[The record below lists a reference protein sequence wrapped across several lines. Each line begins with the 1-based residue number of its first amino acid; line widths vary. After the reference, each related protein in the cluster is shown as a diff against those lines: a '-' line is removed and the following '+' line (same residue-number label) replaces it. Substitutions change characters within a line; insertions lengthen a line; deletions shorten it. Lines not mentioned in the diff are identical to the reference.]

1 MLYTEYEETLSRL
14 FTPWPHLSENER
26 RNVLS
31 GCQFRRFRKGEN
43 LHSGDLD
50 CIGMLLLIEG
60 ELRVYL
66 LSEEGREV
74 TLYRLRDGDA
84 CVLSASCVISTITFD
99 VHIDAV
105 SDTKILII
113 NAPAFARLTESNIH
127 VECFVYKL
135 ATERFSDVM
144 WAMQQILFMSLDRR
158 LAIFLA
164 DEIAKK
170 GGNSINMTHEQIA
183 HYIGS
188 AREAVSR
195 MLKYFAAEGI
205 VELTRGDIK
214 ILNKHKL
221 RLLTKDSSF

>member
-1 MLYTEYEETLSRL
+1 MQYTEYEKILNRL
-14 FTPWPHLSENER
+14 YPPWIHLSETER
-26 RNVLS
+26 QDILN
-31 GCQFRRFRKGEN
+31 GCQFRHIRKGEN

-74 TLYRLRDGDA
+74 TLYRLRGGDA

-99 VHIDAV
+99 VHIDAEI
-105 SDTKILII
+105 DTKILIV
-113 NAPAFARLTESNIH
+113 NAMAFAQLTESNIH
-127 VECFVYKL
+127 AECFAYKL

-158 LAIFLA
+158 LAIFLI
-164 DEIAKK
+164 DEIVEK
-170 GGNSINMTHEQIA
+170 GSDSLNITHEQIA

-205 VELTRGDIK
+205 VELSRGDIK
-214 ILNKHKL
+214 ILDKHKL
-221 RLLTKDSSF
+221 RQLTED